1 VLLNAQPWEAAE
13 ARSAVWAR
21 AACFALGAAL
31 ITIALLLMMQYLI
44 VTGVQ
49 AVTEERTFRFVD
61 FIRVQRDER
70 PQTRDE
76 KVERVQEAQA
86 PPPMQHDRQLD
97 ERDTGGAGVG
107 AGRMG
112 VAAPQV
118 SHEVSLGREGFYSD
132 GEYMPI
138 VQVAPMYPRRAE
150 DLRLEGFVLL
160 EFTVTRDGLVRDPR
174 ILESS
179 NPIFDRPAIDAV
191 LRFRYRPRVIDG
203 EPLEV
208 PGVRFRITFQMSQEV
223 IPAS

>member
-1 VLLNAQPWEAAE
+1 LNAQPWEVAE

-21 AACFALGAAL
+21 AACFAAGAAV
-31 ITIALLLMMQYLI
+31 ITIALLLVMQYLI

-70 PQTRDE
+70 TQTRDE

-86 PPPMQHDRQLD
+86 PPLMQLDRQFD
-97 ERDTGGAGVG
+97 DKDGAGTGIGAGVI
-107 AGRMG
+107 G

-118 SHEVSLGREGFYSD
+118 SHEVNLGRDGFFSD

-150 DLRLEGFVLL
+150 DLGLEGFVLL
-160 EFTVTRDGLVRDPR
+160 EFTVTREGLVRDPR

-179 NPIFDRPAIDAV
+179 NPIFDRAAVEAV

-208 PGVRFRITFQMSQEV
+208 PGVRFRITFQISQEV
-223 IPAS
+223 IPGP